1 MVAKRADT
9 IAKEM
14 FFVGLLGLPW
24 LWIVNIM
31 YFWDVVYG
39 RLPCFGINPSS
50 TTNEEEVAGFLGM
63 MENND
68 DDEEGEIGDENG
80 NNNAPTQEEIK
91 AEVCKWVKRSSIGSA
106 FVLTI
111 SVAWMLVFQLNRDN
125 FGPKWFVMPE
135 DDEERTG
142 W

>member
-1 MVAKRADT
+1 MGAKRADT

-31 YFWDVVYG
+31 YFWDTVYG
-39 RLPCFGINPSS
+39 RLPCFGNNTSS
-50 TTNEEEVAGFLGM
+50 TANEEEVTGFLGM
-63 MENND
+63 MENNE
-68 DDEEGEIGDENG
+68 DEEGEIGDGNG
-80 NNNAPTQEEIK
+80 NSDAPTQEEIK

-111 SVAWMLVFQLNRDN
+111 FVSWMLYFQLNQDK
-125 FGPKWFVMPE
+125 FGPKWFVMPQDE
-135 DDEERTG
+135 EERTG

>member
-31 YFWDVVYG
+31 YFWDTVYG
-39 RLPCFGINPSS
+39 RLPCFGDSPSD
-50 TTNEEEVAGFLGM
+50 TAHAEEATGFLGM

-68 DDEEGEIGDENG
+68 EEEEHEIGNG
-80 NNNAPTQEEIK
+80 TRNSDDPTPQEIK
-91 AEVCKWVKRSSIGSA
+91 AEVCKWVKRSSVGSA
-106 FVLTI
+106 VSVTLFVSWLLI
-111 SVAWMLVFQLNRDN
+111 FQLNRDS
-125 FGPKWFVMPE
+125 FGPKWFVMSQ
-135 DDEERTG
+135 DEEDRTG

>member
-1 MVAKRADT
+1 VRFT
-9 IAKEM
+9 I
-14 FFVGLLGLPW
+14 FSFHILIL
-24 LWIVNIM
+24 IVTS
-31 YFWDVVYG
+31 
-39 RLPCFGINPSS
+39 RLIIYSFIE
-50 TTNEEEVAGFLGM
+50 NE
-63 MENND
+63 
-68 DDEEGEIGDENG
+68 

-106 FVLTI
+106 FVLTV